1 MKYLGLPDV
10 RIDVGRNYR
19 PALNVIEHVATRR
32 GDTERGPQVRMRSSE
47 ARMRLLESGELA
59 WVKGPRRQEL
69 AVLLVDDSIPDASV
83 ILRDIAGV
91 AISEAVTVV
100 KPDFDNPPPRVG

>member
-1 MKYLGLPDV
+1 MKHLGLPDV

-32 GDTERGPQVRMRSSE
+32 GDTERGPQVRMRGSE
-47 ARMRLLESGELA
+47 ARIRLLEAGELV
-59 WVKGPRRQEL
+59 WVRGPRRQEL

-83 ILRDIAGV
+83 IVRDIAGV
-91 AISEAVTVV
+91 AISESVTVV
-100 KPDFDNPPPRVG
+100 KPDLDNPPPSVG